1 MSSLSRPTLCLIQ
14 HSRPNGYPVELSF
27 NTSYNQI
34 ISQCNYIFL
43 LKTREGYVMHIH
55 KMKTKVFYIQDII
68 EVNFYI
74 MFTLISSY
82 FVNIFLSP

>member
-1 MSSLSRPTLCLIQ
+1 
-14 HSRPNGYPVELSF
+14 
-27 NTSYNQI
+27 
-34 ISQCNYIFL
+34 
-43 LKTREGYVMHIH
+43 MHIH